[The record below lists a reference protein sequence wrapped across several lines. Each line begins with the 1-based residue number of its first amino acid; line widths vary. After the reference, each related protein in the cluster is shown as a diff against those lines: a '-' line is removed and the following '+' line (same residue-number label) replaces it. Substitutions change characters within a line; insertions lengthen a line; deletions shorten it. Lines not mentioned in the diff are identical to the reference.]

1 MISYFANPPLPVATA
16 VSPTWNS
23 ILTIIC
29 LILLS
34 QFLATI
40 IFKLLDNE
48 YQIHKKALRMHHLFS
63 YHLYHANH
71 NPSLKYYLEYLI
83 QQELRLLILK
93 YYHVFRRHSALTY
106 LLNPHNHESY
116 HLIL

>member
-71 NPSLKYYLEYLI
+71 NPSLKYYLEYMIYQKDDRPLYLFESAI
-83 QQELRLLILK
+83 ESQEIIKKMLK
-93 YYHVFRRHSALTY
+93 KYEIPEIF
-106 LLNPHNHESY
+106 
-116 HLIL
+116 